1 MISMDQSL
9 TELVKNGVVEGDEAL
24 ERAIDK
30 ETFKTMLAAQPK
42 SNSSPR

>member
-9 TELVKNGVVEGDEAL
+9 AELVKNGVVEGDEAL

-30 ETFKTMLAAQPK
+30 ESFKVFLGSAGK
-42 SNSSPR
+42 K